1 MKKIVFLSTIA
12 ALSLAACGGNESAY
26 TEQEKTSQDS
36 VDQAKQEDEFASLM
50 SDSTSKDSVT
60 TKPSKH
66 EPAKEGSAVNIPSK

>member
-36 VDQAKQEDEFASLM
+36 VDQAKQEDEFESLM
-50 SDSTSKDSVT
+50 NDTTKKDSVS

-66 EPAKEGSAVNIPSK
+66 EPAKEGSAVNIPVK